1 LTLVDAFLTYGAE
14 VMAFNFELFEQ
25 DAYQKIFLSFAFRN
39 GKSAGVTQA

>member
-25 DAYQKIFLSFAFRN
+25 DAYQKIFVSFAFRN
-39 GKSAGVTQA
+39 GKSAGVTRA